1 LKDSYQVENKQYDV
15 SSLPTRVMF
24 AIQVK
29 SYGYD
34 SEKCRMKGHDTLY
47 GRMRYWA
54 DQIDEGGKENDERLA
69 IAEVHD
75 LNKIYGDAI
84 YVFEAGI

>member
-1 LKDSYQVENKQYDV
+1 
-15 SSLPTRVMF
+15 
-24 AIQVK
+24 
-29 SYGYD
+29 
-34 SEKCRMKGHDTLY
+34 MKGHDTLY
-47 GRMRYWA
+47 GRMRYCA
-54 DQIDEGGKENDERLA
+54 DQIDGGNENDGRLA

>member
-1 LKDSYQVENKQYDV
+1 
-15 SSLPTRVMF
+15 
-24 AIQVK
+24 
-29 SYGYD
+29 
-34 SEKCRMKGHDTLY
+34 MKGHDTLY

-54 DQIDEGGKENDERLA
+54 DQIDKGGKENDERLA